1 MDNKPSIERAQ
12 NSPETIP
19 KQERLV
25 PTKTEYAFE
34 ATKKT
39 IDILKGVASLVGV
52 PLVKEVLD
60 VGLAMI
66 TTCEAS
72 QP

>member
-1 MDNKPSIERAQ
+1 M
-12 NSPETIP
+12 
-19 KQERLV
+19 
-25 PTKTEYAFE
+25 PTKAEYAFE

-39 IDILKGVASLVGV
+39 IDILKGVAGIVGI

-72 QP
+72 QR

>member
-1 MDNKPSIERAQ
+1 M
-12 NSPETIP
+12 
-19 KQERLV
+19 

-39 IDILKGVASLVGV
+39 IDILSGVASLVGV

-72 QP
+72 QR

>member
-1 MDNKPSIERAQ
+1 M
-12 NSPETIP
+12 
-19 KQERLV
+19 

-39 IDILKGVASLVGV
+39 IDILQGVAGLVGI

-60 VGLAMI
+60 VGLAMLA
-66 TTCEAS
+66 TCEVS
-72 QP
+72 KR

>member
-1 MDNKPSIERAQ
+1 MTKPQ
-12 NSPETIP
+12 PD
-19 KQERLV
+19 LV
-25 PTKTEYAFE
+25 PTTKEYAFE

-39 IDILKGVASLVGV
+39 INILKGVAGLVGV

-60 VGLAMI
+60 IGLAII

-72 QP
+72 RSRT

>member
-1 MDNKPSIERAQ
+1 M
-12 NSPETIP
+12 
-19 KQERLV
+19 
-25 PTKTEYAFE
+25 PTNTEYAFE

-39 IDILKGVASLVGV
+39 IDILKGVAGLVCV

-72 QP
+72 QR